1 MPLFKSK
8 SRSKSTGRSPSRG
21 ELEEL
26 EELVIGRTEIETNE
40 PIEQITEST
49 EQKEWET
56 LKCLADLTTQLDEKK
71 IDGQKLNKTVENLFK
86 IYGTE
91 HREKLEA
98 LDRRFNITPVRLGNS
113 ISPPVNLKGVLRKTV
128 DLDRL
133 SKLQR
138 LFQPIPIFT
147 NSAEF
152 SIRELLSS
160 INNIVES
167 LGFELS
173 EQEFK
178 LLLSQKLSPRIKTI
192 IKDHQSDS
200 IESIYNTL
208 LNLYDLSES
217 KREAFSCLVNNKTK
231 PLNLR
236 SFIEETLRLLALS
249 LKSPDQQAQ
258 LFIHSLE
265 SVLPPRIYE
274 KITDFCDHNEAIT
287 GQLPSLPSIVDL
299 LYKYRLEI
307 DSYITKSNKK
317 PFISYNRIEYGEDIE
332 QSIPVRQNGGCSTCN
347 KTNHTSENCYQNRTC
362 DNCGR
367 SGHVERFCKQEKVCK
382 ICRKTGHVANSCF
395 TRCRL
400 CNDGHRT
407 VVCPAYPGIEPA
419 QVPCS
424 LCLRKTFMKLFHPA
438 SKCINFSKN

>member
-1 MPLFKSK
+1 MPLFK
-8 SRSKSTGRSPSRG
+8 SRSKSTGRSPSRSMLDING
-21 ELEEL
+21 SLEDM
-26 EELVIGRTEIETNE
+26 LVLDKTEV
-40 PIEQITEST
+40 EST
-49 EQKEWET
+49 EQKNTDIDHDWE
-56 LKCLADLTTQLDEKK
+56 CINILADFTTQLDEKK
-71 IDGQKLNKTVENLFK
+71 IDGQKLNKTVENQFK
-86 IYGTE
+86 LYGTE

-274 KITDFCDHNEAIT
+274 KITDFCDHNEVIT

-307 DSYITKSNKK
+307 DSYIQKSNKK

-347 KTNHTSENCYQNRTC
+347 KPNHTSENCYQNRTC

-382 ICRKTGHVANSCF
+382 ICRKTGHMADSCF
-395 TRCRL
+395 ARCRL

-424 LCLRKTFMKLFHPA
+424 LCLRKTFIKLYHPA

>member
-1 MPLFKSK
+1 M
-8 SRSKSTGRSPSRG
+8 
-21 ELEEL
+21 
-26 EELVIGRTEIETNE
+26 
-40 PIEQITEST
+40 
-49 EQKEWET
+49 
-56 LKCLADLTTQLDEKK
+56 
-71 IDGQKLNKTVENLFK
+71 
-86 IYGTE
+86 
-91 HREKLEA
+91 
-98 LDRRFNITPVRLGNS
+98 
-113 ISPPVNLKGVLRKTV
+113 

-249 LKSPDQQAQ
+249 LKSPSQQAQ

-287 GQLPSLPSIVDL
+287 GKLPSLPSIVDL
-299 LYKYRLEI
+299 LYKYCLEI
-307 DSYITKSNKK
+307 DSYITKSN
-317 PFISYNRIEYGEDIE
+317 RI
-332 QSIPVRQNGGCSTCN
+332 
-347 KTNHTSENCYQNRTC
+347 
-362 DNCGR
+362 
-367 SGHVERFCKQEKVCK
+367 
-382 ICRKTGHVANSCF
+382 
-395 TRCRL
+395 
-400 CNDGHRT
+400 
-407 VVCPAYPGIEPA
+407 
-419 QVPCS
+419 
-424 LCLRKTFMKLFHPA
+424 
-438 SKCINFSKN
+438 